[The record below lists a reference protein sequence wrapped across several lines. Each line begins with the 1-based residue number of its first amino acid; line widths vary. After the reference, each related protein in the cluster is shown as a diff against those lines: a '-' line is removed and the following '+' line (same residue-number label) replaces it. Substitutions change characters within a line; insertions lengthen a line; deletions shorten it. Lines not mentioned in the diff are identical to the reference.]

1 MANNKTV
8 IVSINADDGWR
19 CVDIFQRLDQS
30 FGFDEFRRDVEDQKA
45 GSQLAIMAVLYLP
58 IRMRPWP
65 QLLTLFLGWPRVWT
79 PHWPPPKQNDP

>member
-1 MANNKTV
+1 MQMMDGA
-8 IVSINADDGWR
+8 VSIFFSAW
-19 CVDIFQRLDQS
+19 IKALALMS
-30 FGFDEFRRDVEDQKA
+30 FAVMWKIKKA

-65 QLLTLFLGWPRVWT
+65 QLLTLFLGWPRIWT

>member
-30 FGFDEFRRDVEDQKA
+30 FGFGEFRRDVEDQKGWFPIGHY
-45 GSQLAIMAVLYLP
+45 GSAVFADQDAALAAAVDAV
-58 IRMRPWP
+58 PWLAARLDAP
-65 QLLTLFLGWPRVWT
+65 LAATQAE
-79 PHWPPPKQNDP
+79 